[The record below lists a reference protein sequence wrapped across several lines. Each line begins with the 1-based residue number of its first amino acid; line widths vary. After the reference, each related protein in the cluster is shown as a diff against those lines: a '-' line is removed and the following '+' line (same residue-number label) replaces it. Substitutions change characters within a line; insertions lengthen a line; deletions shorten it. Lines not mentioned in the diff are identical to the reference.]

1 MKKRIFAILL
11 ILSVIS
17 LSACKSLAGSGD
29 GSSSSEEDETQDT
42 HGDVTINVY
51 NWGQY
56 IGIGEE
62 DTINVNEEFTKA
74 TGIGVHYTTFD
85 SNETMLTKLET
96 GGTNYDII
104 IPSDYMIQRLIQ
116 QDMLEKLNF
125 DNIPNY
131 KYVDDQF
138 KNLIYDPDNEY
149 SVPYT
154 FGTVG
159 IIYNTKYVT
168 KEVDSWSILWDPD
181 YRDKILTFD
190 NPRDLFA
197 IAESLLGYS
206 LNTTDDEEFSAC
218 YDKLLEQKPLVKQY
232 VMDQIF
238 DAMINESAWIA
249 PYYAGDYLTMSA
261 DNENLAFAY
270 PKEGFNFFVDA
281 ICIPKGAEHKAEAE
295 AYINFLCDPEISGQN
310 MDAIGYATP
319 ISEAKE
325 YLSEEFATSDIV
337 YVDDET
343 LERSEMFLNLSD
355 ETFQTMND
363 YWSKLKI
370 GETDY
375 TKYIVFGAIIV
386 AVIVIV
392 SINRGHRRRL
402 WNEDW
407 KKK

>member
-1 MKKRIFAILL
+1 MKKRLLAILL
-11 ILSVIS
+11 IISVFG
-17 LSACKSLAGSGD
+17 LSAFNFVFAAD
-29 GSSSSEEDETQDT
+29 DEEDETQDT
-42 HGDVTINVY
+42 KGDVVINVY

-62 DTINVNEEFTKA
+62 ETINVNEEFTKA

-85 SNETMLTKLET
+85 SNETMLTKLQT

-104 IPSDYMIQRLIQ
+104 IPSDYMIQRLIELN
-116 QDMLEKLNF
+116 MLEKLDFN
-125 DNIPNY
+125 NIPNY
-131 KYVDDQF
+131 KYIDNQF
-138 KNLIYDPDNEY
+138 KNLIYDPNNEY

-159 IIYNTKYVT
+159 IIYNKKYVK
-168 KEVDSWSILWDPD
+168 KEVDSWNIMWDPE
-181 YRDKILTFD
+181 YSGKILTFD

-197 IAESLLGYS
+197 ISESLLGYS
-206 LNTTDDEEFSAC
+206 LNTTDENEFNAC
-218 YDKLLEQKPLVKQY
+218 YEKLLEQKPLIKQY

-249 PYYAGDYLTMSA
+249 PYYAGDYLTMSME
-261 DNENLAFAY
+261 NENLAFAY

-295 AYINFLCDPEISGQN
+295 AYINFLCNPEISGKN

-319 ISEAKE
+319 ISDARQ
-325 YLSEEFATSDIV
+325 YLSEEFATSDVV
-337 YVDDET
+337 YVDAET

-355 ETFQTMND
+355 EAFQSMND

-375 TKYIVFGAIIV
+375 TKYIIIGAVIV

-392 SINRGHRRRL
+392 TIARVRKKRL
-402 WNEDW
+402 SNETYEN
-407 KKK
+407 K